1 MANAAATITIY
12 PYPRGIDNTQR
23 FQVVRGTI
31 AISAG
36 TYPLGGFPLTW
47 GSLSNANGA
56 VIESIPLPAST
67 PSSTGTVK
75 PTDMDVK
82 STAYTSTNYGTGP
95 SGYIYI
101 WDSVN
106 GNLHIFEDYG
116 SAASTSSGPL
126 VEMGGNV
133 PGLVVNDTIQ
143 FTAYFPRNN

>member
-1 MANAAATITIY
+1 MANSAATITIF
-12 PYPRGIDNTQR
+12 PYPRGFDNTQR
-23 FQVVRGTI
+23 MQVVRGTI

-47 GSLSNANGA
+47 GSLSNANGS
-56 VIESIPLPAST
+56 VIESVPLPSAT
-67 PSSTGTVK
+67 PTSTGSIK
-75 PTDMDVK
+75 PVDVDVK
-82 STAYTSTNYGTGP
+82 STAYTSTNYGSGP

-106 GNLHIFEDYG
+106 GNLHIFLDYG

-143 FTAYFPRNN
+143 FTAYFARNN

>member
-1 MANAAATITIY
+1 MANATATITIFS
-12 PYPRGIDNTQR
+12 YPRGHDNTQR
-23 FQVVRGTI
+23 NTIVRGTI

-36 TYPLGGFPLTW
+36 TYPTGGFPLTW
-47 GSLSNANGA
+47 NVSNATGFS
-56 VIESIPLPAST
+56 IHSIPIPGAT
-67 PSSTGTVK
+67 PSSTGG
-75 PTDMDVK
+75 PAPFDMDVK

-126 VEMGGNV
+126 VEMAGNV
-133 PGLVVNDTIQ
+133 PGLVVNDKIQ
-143 FTAYFPRNN
+143 FTAYFYRND

>member
-1 MANAAATITIY
+1 MANATATVTIF
-12 PYPRGIDNTQR
+12 PYPKGVDNTQR
-23 FQVVRGTI
+23 TQIIRGTI

-36 TYPLGGFPLTW
+36 TYPLGGFPLAWNVSSTT
-47 GSLSNANGA
+47 GH
-56 VIESIPLPAST
+56 VIEAIPIPGST
-67 PSSTGTVK
+67 PSSTGGPK
-75 PTDMDVK
+75 PFDMDVK

-95 SGYIYI
+95 SGYVYV

-106 GNLHIFEDYG
+106 GNLHIFVDYG

-143 FTAYFPRNN
+143 FTAYFYRNN